1 MIEPESPQRGQQSIF
16 LVWEDGSSWAVSFS
30 APGCHGGLLI
40 TESALLVLTRTP
52 GPSPDHVR
60 VWNSPGE
67 LRASGFKTT
76 QVVFVISFVNKS
88 GSLRLCDFSV
98 QSLSHVQL
106 FVTPWTAAHQASL
119 SITHSQSLLKLMSCE
134 SVMPSNYLILSRP
147 LLLLP
152 SIFPSIKA
160 FSNESTVEEYNSN
173 YLSRFIKHDCKVPY
187 FFSVYEMGST

>member
-119 SITHSQSLLKLMSCE
+119 SITHSRSLLRRHRVWVFIEWMMTTERRGAHSPGHLTLQLQKPTHWQRRTERLQ
-134 SVMPSNYLILSRP
+134 
-147 LLLLP
+147 
-152 SIFPSIKA
+152 A
-160 FSNESTVEEYNSN
+160 FFLVQDASAAITKSPGLREVGKN
-173 YLSRFIKHDCKVPY
+173 
-187 FFSVYEMGST
+187 

>member
-67 LRASGFKTT
+67 LRASGFNLYPDTSDKLYVLSLLEVSQHWQESVWSLLLKVPNDTWCGCHLPLP
-76 QVVFVISFVNKS
+76 FECLPMISSSRLRDFSLYGVISSVWILLSCRRTVGWLIFWIN
-88 GSLRLCDFSV
+88 LARLWGPGV
-98 QSLSHVQL
+98 
-106 FVTPWTAAHQASL
+106 
-119 SITHSQSLLKLMSCE
+119 
-134 SVMPSNYLILSRP
+134 
-147 LLLLP
+147 
-152 SIFPSIKA
+152 
-160 FSNESTVEEYNSN
+160 
-173 YLSRFIKHDCKVPY
+173 
-187 FFSVYEMGST
+187 